1 MRKRREKE
9 RKRRV
14 CLIQLF
20 SILNSDCFDDAF
32 LFFKSNLRKWKKNSA
47 EYQMNTSYYEWTD
60 RGASFNKKKKR
71 LQTKTW
77 RVFYLTKNTL
87 TSCGGQHPMKPQ
99 EKGKNGAEDRWWV
112 TCKAEKYHN
121 GTWMLEDKAHWP
133 KGEFWRGIHK
143 YWLFTTVFFF
153 ILPPNF
159 DVVTGFLTGHWLWHN
174 SALFSPSPSRP
185 SAV

>member
-1 MRKRREKE
+1 MTVTDGNIMISFVFKRQTKSLWEREEKKKE
-9 RKRRV
+9 NAAFVWFNFFRSWIPTALMMPFSSSKATWGNEKKTRQNIKWTPPIMNE
-14 CLIQLF
+14 LIVGQVLT
-20 SILNSDCFDDAF
+20 
-32 LFFKSNLRKWKKNSA
+32 K
-47 EYQMNTSYYEWTD
+47 
-60 RGASFNKKKKR
+60 KKKKR

-77 RVFYLTKNTL
+77 RAFYLTKNTL

-143 YWLFTTVFFF
+143 YWLFTTVFFSF
-153 ILPPNF
+153 SLPIL
-159 DVVTGFLTGHWLWHN
+159 T
-174 SALFSPSPSRP
+174 
-185 SAV
+185 